1 MTFKSTA
8 AVIAFA
14 LCGTA
19 ASAATSTLDFVEFSN
34 NNEQG
39 VVSGTEIISSAFDGE
54 AITFSATSGG
64 ATPATLF
71 PYFDNGQ
78 AGLGVCRTVNNP
90 GVTANNGTSNQCSSG
105 AGDDNVTINEA
116 VTIAWDGIRTLSNIL
131 FTGEWHGG
139 SIEYLHEEV
148 SAAEVAANGGPSGRD
163 PRATKTLLF
172 GTSETAGLSRYT
184 FAELATMSF
193 ENIRSATFAFDSDAF
208 SVFDS
213 RNLSQD
219 NEQFYL
225 ASALL
230 GPSRNTGV
238 VPLPAGLPLLL
249 AGLGAFGV
257 MSRRRKAS

>member
-1 MTFKSTA
+1 MLMSSQFDLTSWDLSSA
-8 AVIAFA
+8 IESEPIHHFA
-14 LCGTA
+14 MNEALQEVNQRPSRTGA
-19 ASAATSTLDFVEFSN
+19 ASALPLGDGAVSTSARDA
-34 NNEQG
+34 
-39 VVSGTEIISSAFDGE
+39 IS
-54 AITFSATSGG
+54 
-64 ATPATLF
+64 P
-71 PYFDNGQ
+71 
-78 AGLGVCRTVNNP
+78 R
-90 GVTANNGTSNQCSSG
+90 
-105 AGDDNVTINEA
+105 INM
-116 VTIAWDGIRTLSNIL
+116 TK
-131 FTGEWHGG
+131 
-139 SIEYLHEEV
+139 EEV

-257 MSRRRKAS
+257 MSRRRKAN